1 MRFDPLV
8 PYNGLPLLPP
18 TKQELETKAILKE
31 VIDASRSLAELKG
44 AAQQLPNQTLL
55 IQSIGLQEAKNSSE
69 IENIVTT
76 NDQLYLAFADTNPKI
91 DSQTKEVIFYKNAL
105 WHGYKSITEKKRLLT
120 TPLIEELAQ
129 IIVNNT
135 EGIRKLPGT
144 KLTNPLNGNVI
155 YTPPEGE
162 AVIRKKLS
170 NLEHFLY
177 TNQDYDPLIK
187 MAIIHYQ
194 FEAIHPFSDGNG
206 RVGRI
211 LNILYL
217 IHENLLTIPI
227 LYLSRYIIENKKDYY
242 LGLRNVTEK
251 NEWESWI
258 RFMLKGITQTAL
270 QTKNCILKIIELMQK
285 TTLFVQAKTPKIY
298 SKDLMEIIFSQP
310 YCKIRFLEEAGI
322 ARRQTASRYLQE
334 LEKIKILKSIKI
346 GREQYYINH
355 ALLRI
360 LNAS

>member
-1 MRFDPLV
+1 MLFGIAT
-8 PYNGLPLLPP
+8 N
-18 TKQELETKAILKE
+18 
-31 VIDASRSLAELKG
+31 
-44 AAQQLPNQTLL
+44 QLR
-55 IQSIGLQEAKNSSE
+55 
-69 IENIVTT
+69 
-76 NDQLYLAFADTNPKI
+76 
-91 DSQTKEVIFYKNAL
+91 
-105 WHGYKSITEKKRLLT
+105 KKRLLT

-177 TNQDYDPLIK
+177 ANQDYDPLIK

-310 YCKIRFLEEAGI
+310 YFRKIRFLEEAGI

-334 LEKIKILKSIKI
+334 LEKI
-346 GREQYYINH
+346 
-355 ALLRI
+355 
-360 LNAS
+360 